1 MLCAFFVTGAT
12 SLIFEVVW
20 VRLLLLSLGTT
31 PAAMG
36 VVLSAF
42 MGGMAIGSWLAGR
55 VFMRRLSPVAV
66 YAGFEAWIGVYA
78 LATPFVLRLVALA
91 PPTFQLGLG
100 VLALLPATVAM
111 GTSLPVLVRVLHGG
125 TTNRATTVGWLYAV
139 NTAGGVAGPLLTVF
153 VLFPLVGLSRTLV
166 ITALVNL
173 IVGGAVWLGRS
184 CWGRAEPQRLD
195 AVSVGGGTPVAAT
208 RVPRR
213 LYVFLA
219 VSGATAMVYEMAWSR
234 TLSMVYGS
242 SVYGVSIM
250 LSTFLAGI
258 AIGAWVAAAR
268 VRRRPATMLG
278 AVWLLAGSAWAAF
291 ISLHVG
297 GRLPFLFLD
306 LYRWVDGETTG
317 LFGVQFLLAALLML
331 PATLCLG
338 ALLPVV
344 VSVAARGAG
353 ARPAVASLY
362 AANLLGS
369 ATGALV
375 ASGLLLASVGLHVS
389 VQVGVLVA
397 LGLALVTIVR
407 LPGPHARTRAA
418 RGERPAAFDRRPS
431 THSGR
436 PEPVEGRCIPDGPA
450 LGHSRQGSNTTG
462 MLPRLALRRFDAAL
476 PPTSLGATRDSRHG
490 LLAATVLAVIL
501 VLSLDGGARQ
511 LALSVGLYH
520 GAPSYAGND
529 DRGIRDLLASHEL
542 LFYRDGPTAS
552 VAVQQVDRYVL
563 MKING
568 KTDASTGAGDIETQT
583 LLAHLP
589 LMAAEQAERVAV
601 VGFGSGMTVGAV
613 LTHPVREVDAFE
625 IEPAVIEASRYFE
638 PINGRPL
645 DDDRLRLVIGDARSE
660 LRPTVE
666 PYDVIISE
674 PSNPWITGVANLFT
688 RDFFELTASRL
699 ARGGVFAQWFHLYGM
714 SEDSAREVMA
724 TFRSVF
730 PHVVAFN
737 DRDLILLG
745 SDRPITF
752 SLHEMARRFAD
763 PGVRASLGEAYVRY
777 PADLLVKLRL
787 DERGTAAF
795 AAGAPLNTDDNMRL
809 ELAAPRTLYQD
820 RLTAI
825 RAELDQHT
833 PVPLDLLTGYGSPA
847 EAEIELAASYFTA
860 GRDDEALRHCERALA
875 FESSF
880 EGLKLLGQIAER
892 RGNRRRAR
900 HAWRLALAEGG
911 DPGQRALVQALLHGA
926 VEPT

>member
-1 MLCAFFVTGAT
+1 MRTRHATFALLCAFFLTGAT

-20 VRLLLLSLGTT
+20 ARLLLLSLGTT
-31 PAAMG
+31 PMAMG
-36 VVLSAF
+36 VVLAAF
-42 MGGMAIGSWLAGR
+42 MGGMAVGSWSAGR
-55 VFMRRLSPVAV
+55 ALIRHLDPIAV
-66 YAGFEAWIGVYA
+66 YAGLEGWIGLYA
-78 LATPFVLRLVALA
+78 LATPFVLRLVDSA
-91 PPTFQLGLG
+91 PPAFQLALG

-111 GTSLPVLVRVLHGG
+111 GTSLPVLVRVLDRG
-125 TTNRATTVGWLYAV
+125 TTTRATTVGWLYAA

-153 VLFPLVGLSRTLV
+153 LLFPLVGLLWTLV
-166 ITALVNL
+166 ITALVDL
-173 IVGGAVWLGRS
+173 LVGGAVWLGRS
-184 CWGRAEPQRLD
+184 CWAPVAPQRP
-195 AVSVGGGTPVAAT
+195 AVAPAGATGARGAATPV
-208 RVPRR
+208 PRT
-213 LYVFLA
+213 LYLILA

-250 LSTFLAGI
+250 LSTFLVGI
-258 AIGAWVAAAR
+258 ALGSWLAAVR

-291 ISLHVG
+291 VSLSVG

-306 LYRWVDGETTG
+306 LYRWVDGGTTG

-344 VSVAARGAG
+344 ISVAGRAG
-353 ARPAVASLY
+353 ARPVVSSLY

-375 ASGLLLASVGLHVS
+375 ASGLLLASVGLHVL
-389 VQVGVLVA
+389 VQVGVLIA
-397 LGLALVTIVR
+397 LGLAIVATVR
-407 LPGPHARTRAA
+407 LPEPHVRT
-418 RGERPAAFDRRPS
+418 
-431 THSGR
+431 
-436 PEPVEGRCIPDGPA
+436 I
-450 LGHSRQGSNTTG
+450 
-462 MLPRLALRRFDAAL
+462 
-476 PPTSLGATRDSRHG
+476 
-490 LLAATVLAVIL
+490 AATVAAVIL
-501 VLSLDGGARQ
+501 ALALDGGTRQ
-511 LALSVGLYH
+511 LALSFGLYH

-552 VAVQQVDRYVL
+552 VAVQRVDRYVL
-563 MKING
+563 LKING

-589 LMAAEQAERVAV
+589 LLAAERVDRVAV
-601 VGFGSGMTVGAV
+601 VGFGSGMTAGAV

-645 DDDRLRLVIGDARSE
+645 DDDRLHLVIGDARGE
-660 LRPTVE
+660 LRRDVE

-699 ARGGVFAQWFHLYGM
+699 APGGIFAQWFHLYGM

-752 SLHEMARRFAD
+752 SLDLMTRRFAD
-763 PGVRASLGEAYVRY
+763 PGVRASLAEVFVRY

-795 AAGAPLNTDDNMRL
+795 AAGAALNTDDNMRL

-825 RAELDQHT
+825 RAELDRHP
-833 PVPLDLLTGYGSPA
+833 PVPFDLLTGYGSPA
-847 EAEIELAASYFTA
+847 EAEFELAASYFTA

-875 FESSF
+875 LEPSF

-892 RGNRRRAR
+892 GGDRRRAR
-900 HAWRLALAEGG
+900 HAWRLALATGG
-911 DPGQRALVQALLHGA
+911 DPPQRAVVQALLLG
-926 VEPT
+926 VEPV

>member
-1 MLCAFFVTGAT
+1 MHH
-12 SLIFEVVW
+12 
-20 VRLLLLSLGTT
+20 
-31 PAAMG
+31 
-36 VVLSAF
+36 
-42 MGGMAIGSWLAGR
+42 
-55 VFMRRLSPVAV
+55 
-66 YAGFEAWIGVYA
+66 
-78 LATPFVLRLVALA
+78 VAL
-91 PPTFQLGLG
+91 PHHE
-100 VLALLPATVAM
+100 
-111 GTSLPVLVRVLHGG
+111 S
-125 TTNRATTVGWLYAV
+125 TTVGWLYAV
-139 NTAGGVAGPLLTVF
+139 NTAGGVAGPVLTVF
-153 VLFPLVGLSRTLV
+153 LLFPLVGLAWTLV

-173 IVGGAVWLGRS
+173 LVGGAVWLGRS
-184 CWGRAEPQRLD
+184 CWALAERQRPTV
-195 AVSVGGGTPVAAT
+195 APAGATGTPGAAT
-208 RVPRR
+208 PVPRL
-213 LYVFLA
+213 LYLILA

-250 LSTFLAGI
+250 LSTFLVGI
-258 AIGAWVAAAR
+258 ALGSWLAATR

-291 ISLHVG
+291 VSLSVG

-306 LYRWVDGETTG
+306 LYRWVDGGTTG

-344 VSVAARGAG
+344 ISVAGRVG
-353 ARPAVASLY
+353 ARLVVSSLY

-375 ASGLLLASVGLHVS
+375 ASGLLLASVGLSVL

-397 LGLALVTIVR
+397 LGVAIVATVR
-407 LPGPHARTRAA
+407 LPGSHART
-418 RGERPAAFDRRPS
+418 
-431 THSGR
+431 
-436 PEPVEGRCIPDGPA
+436 I
-450 LGHSRQGSNTTG
+450 
-462 MLPRLALRRFDAAL
+462 
-476 PPTSLGATRDSRHG
+476 
-490 LLAATVLAVIL
+490 AATVAAVIL
-501 VLSLDGGARQ
+501 VLALDGGARQ
-511 LALSVGLYH
+511 PALSFGLYH
-520 GAPSYAGND
+520 GAPGYVGND

-552 VAVQQVDRYVL
+552 VAVQRVDRYVL
-563 MKING
+563 LKING

-589 LMAAEQAERVAV
+589 LMAADRVDRVAV

-613 LTHPVREVDAFE
+613 LTHPVHEVDAFE
-625 IEPAVIEASRYFE
+625 IEPTVIEASRYFE

-645 DDDRLRLVIGDARSE
+645 DDDRLHLVIGDARGE
-660 LRPTVE
+660 FRRDVE

-688 RDFFELTASRL
+688 RDFFELAAARL
-699 ARGGVFAQWFHLYGM
+699 APGGVFAQWFHLYGM

-745 SDRPITF
+745 SDRPIAF
-752 SLHEMARRFAD
+752 SLDRMTRRFAD
-763 PGVRASLGEAYVRY
+763 PGVRASLAEAFVRY

-795 AAGAPLNTDDNMRL
+795 AAGAALNTDDNMRL

-820 RLTAI
+820 RLATI
-825 RAELDQHT
+825 RAELDRYL
-833 PVPLDLLTGYGSPA
+833 PAPFDLLTGYGSPA
-847 EAEIELAASYFTA
+847 EAEFELAASYFTA
-860 GRDDEALRHCERALA
+860 GRDDEALRHCQRALA
-875 FESSF
+875 LETSF

-892 RGNRRRAR
+892 RGDRRRAR
-900 HAWRLALAEGG
+900 HAWRLALVTGG
-911 DPGQRALVQALLHGA
+911 DPPQRALVQALLLG
-926 VEPT
+926 VEPV

>member
-1 MLCAFFVTGAT
+1 VSKSAIVRTRHATFALLCAFFLTGAT

-20 VRLLLLSLGTT
+20 ARLLLLSLGTT
-31 PAAMG
+31 PMAMG
-36 VVLSAF
+36 IVLGAF
-42 MGGMAIGSWLAGR
+42 MGGMAVGSWSAGR
-55 VFMRRLSPVAV
+55 ALIRRLEPIAV
-66 YAGFEAWIGVYA
+66 YAGLEAWIGLYA
-78 LATPFVLRLVALA
+78 LATPFVLRLVDLA
-91 PPTFQLGLG
+91 PPTFQLALG

-111 GTSLPVLVRVLHGG
+111 GTSLPVLVRVLEGG

-139 NTAGGVAGPLLTVF
+139 NTAGGVAGPLLAVF
-153 VLFPLVGLSRTLV
+153 LLFPLAGLSRTLV
-166 ITALVNL
+166 MTALVNL
-173 IVGGAVWLGRS
+173 LVGGAVWLGRS
-184 CWGRAEPQRLD
+184 CWAPADL
-195 AVSVGGGTPVAAT
+195 
-208 RVPRR
+208 RR
-213 LYVFLA
+213 LAVAPAGATGAQGATTPIPRLLYLILA

-250 LSTFLAGI
+250 LSTFLVGI
-258 AIGAWVAAAR
+258 ALGSWLAAAR

-291 ISLHVG
+291 VSLYVG

-306 LYRWVDGETTG
+306 LYRRVDGGTTG
-317 LFGVQFLLAALLML
+317 LFGVQFLLAAFLML

-344 VSVAARGAG
+344 VSVALRGVRG
-353 ARPAVASLY
+353 QSVVSSLY

-369 ATGALV
+369 AAGALV
-375 ASGLLLASVGLHVS
+375 AVGLLLASVGLNVS

-397 LGLALVTIVR
+397 LGLALVITVR
-407 LPGPHARTRAA
+407 LPGPHARTI
-418 RGERPAAFDRRPS
+418 GV
-431 THSGR
+431 T
-436 PEPVEGRCIPDGPA
+436 V
-450 LGHSRQGSNTTG
+450 
-462 MLPRLALRRFDAAL
+462 AAL
-476 PPTSLGATRDSRHG
+476 ML
-490 LLAATVLAVIL
+490 VLA
-501 VLSLDGGARQ
+501 LDGGARQ
-511 LALSVGLYH
+511 LALSFGLYH
-520 GAPSYAGND
+520 GAPSYADTD

-552 VAVQQVDRYVL
+552 VAVQKVDRYVL
-563 MKING
+563 LKING

-583 LLAHLP
+583 LLGHLP
-589 LMAAEQAERVAV
+589 VMAAPRVDRVAV

-613 LTHPVREVDAFE
+613 LTHPVREVDVFE

-645 DDDRLRLVIGDARSE
+645 DDDRLHLVIGDARGE
-660 LRPTVE
+660 LRRDVE

-699 ARGGVFAQWFHLYGM
+699 APGGVFAQWFQLYGM

-724 TFRSVF
+724 SFRSVF

-752 SLHEMARRFAD
+752 SLDQMTRRFAD
-763 PGVRASLGEAYVRY
+763 PGVRASLAEAFVRY

-795 AAGAPLNTDDNMRL
+795 AAGAALNTDDNMRL

-820 RLTAI
+820 RLIAI
-825 RAELDQHT
+825 RAELDRH
-833 PVPLDLLTGYGSPA
+833 PPAPLDLVTGYGSPA
-847 EAEIELAASYFTA
+847 EAEVELAASYFTA

-875 FESSF
+875 LEPSF

-892 RGNRRRAR
+892 GGDRRRAR
-900 HAWRLALAEGG
+900 HAWRLALATGG
-911 DPGQRALVQALLHGA
+911 DPPQRALVQALLLG
-926 VEPT
+926 VEPA

>member
-1 MLCAFFVTGAT
+1 
-12 SLIFEVVW
+12 
-20 VRLLLLSLGTT
+20 
-31 PAAMG
+31 MG

-42 MGGMAIGSWLAGR
+42 MGGMAGGSWLAGR
-55 VFMRRLSPVAV
+55 PLIRRLSPVAV
-66 YAGFEAWIGVYA
+66 YSGLEAWVGGYA
-78 LATPFVLRLVALA
+78 LATPFVLRLVNLA
-91 PPTFQLGLG
+91 PPAFQLVLG

-111 GTSLPVLVRVLHGG
+111 GTSLPVLARVLRGG
-125 TTNRATTVGWLYAV
+125 TTNVATTVGWLYAV

-153 VLFPLVGLSRTLV
+153 LLFPLVGLSRTLV

-173 IVGGAVWLGRS
+173 LVGGAVWLGRA
-184 CWGRAEPQRLD
+184 CWAGAESSD
-195 AVSVGGGTPVAAT
+195 SAVGPARIVAEAPAAGTPVS
-208 RVPRR
+208 RR
-213 LYVFLA
+213 LCVILA

-242 SVYGVSIM
+242 SVYGVSIT

-258 AIGAWVAAAR
+258 ALGSWVAAAR
-268 VRRRPATMLG
+268 VRRRPATTLG
-278 AVWLLAGSAWAAF
+278 AVWLLTGSAWAAF
-291 ISLHVG
+291 ISLYVG

-306 LYRWVDGETTG
+306 LYRWVDGGASG
-317 LFGVQFLLAALLML
+317 LFSVQFLLAALLML
-331 PATLCLG
+331 PAAMCLG
-338 ALLPVV
+338 ALLPVA
-344 VSVAARGAG
+344 VSVAASGVG
-353 ARPAVASLY
+353 ARPAVSSLY

-375 ASGLLLASVGLHVS
+375 GSGLLLAGVGLNVS
-389 VQVGVLVA
+389 LQVGVLVA
-397 LGLALVTIVR
+397 LALALVTTVR
-407 LPGPHARTRAA
+407 LHGPRAPTLAA
-418 RGERPAAFDRRPS
+418 RGESPAACDRRS
-431 THSGR
+431 
-436 PEPVEGRCIPDGPA
+436 IPG
-450 LGHSRQGSNTTG
+450 
-462 MLPRLALRRFDAAL
+462 
-476 PPTSLGATRDSRHG
+476 LGATGDSRHG

-501 VLSLDGGARQ
+501 VLSLDGGASQ

-542 LFYRDGPTAS
+542 LYYRDGPTAS
-552 VAVQQVDRYVL
+552 VAVQRVDRYLL

-589 LMAAEQAERVAV
+589 LMSADRIERVAV
-601 VGFGSGMTVGAV
+601 IGFGSGMTVGAV
-613 LTHPVREVDAFE
+613 LSHPVREVDAFE

-638 PINGRPL
+638 PLNGRPL
-645 DDDRLRLVIGDARSE
+645 DDDRLRLVIGDARGE
-660 LRPTVE
+660 LGRAAE

-699 ARGGVFAQWFHLYGM
+699 APGGVFAQWFHLYGM

-752 SLHEMARRFAD
+752 SLDQMTRRFAD
-763 PGVRASLGEAYVRY
+763 PGVRGSLGEAYVRY

-787 DERGTAAF
+787 DERGTAGF
-795 AAGAPLNTDDNMRL
+795 AAGAVQNTDDNMRL
-809 ELAAPRTLYQD
+809 ELTAPRTLYQD

-825 RAELDQHT
+825 RAELDRYS
-833 PVPLDLLTGYGSPA
+833 PAPFDLLTGYGSPA

-860 GRDDEALRHCERALA
+860 GRDDEALRYCERALA
-875 FESSF
+875 REPSF

-892 RGNRRRAR
+892 RGDRRRAR
-900 HAWRLALAEGG
+900 DAWRLALAVGG
-911 DPGQRALVQALLHGA
+911 DAGQRALVQALLHGA
-926 VEPT
+926 SDPT

>member
-1 MLCAFFVTGAT
+1 MSKSAIVRTRHATFALLCAFFLTGAT

-20 VRLLLLSLGTT
+20 ARLLLLSLGTT
-31 PAAMG
+31 PMAMG
-36 VVLSAF
+36 IVLGAF
-42 MGGMAIGSWLAGR
+42 MGGMAVGSWSAGR
-55 VFMRRLSPVAV
+55 ALIRRLEPISV
-66 YAGFEAWIGVYA
+66 YAGLEAWIGLYA
-78 LATPFVLRLVALA
+78 LATPFVLRLVDLA
-91 PPTFQLGLG
+91 PPTFQLALG

-111 GTSLPVLVRVLHGG
+111 GTSLPVLVRVLEGG

-153 VLFPLVGLSRTLV
+153 LLFPLAGLSRTLV
-166 ITALVNL
+166 MTALVNL
-173 IVGGAVWLGRS
+173 LVGGAVWLGRS
-184 CWGRAEPQRLD
+184 CWAPADL
-195 AVSVGGGTPVAAT
+195 
-208 RVPRR
+208 RR
-213 LYVFLA
+213 LAVAPAGATGAQGATTPIPRLLYLILA

-250 LSTFLAGI
+250 LSTFLVGI
-258 AIGAWVAAAR
+258 ALGSWVAAAR

-291 ISLHVG
+291 VSLYVG

-306 LYRWVDGETTG
+306 LYRRVDGGTTG
-317 LFGVQFLLAALLML
+317 LFGVQFLLAAFLML

-344 VSVAARGAG
+344 VSVALRGVRG
-353 ARPAVASLY
+353 RSVVSSLY

-369 ATGALV
+369 AAGALV
-375 ASGLLLASVGLHVS
+375 AVGLLLASVGLNVS

-397 LGLALVTIVR
+397 LGLALVITVR
-407 LPGPHARTRAA
+407 LPGPHARTI
-418 RGERPAAFDRRPS
+418 GV
-431 THSGR
+431 T
-436 PEPVEGRCIPDGPA
+436 V
-450 LGHSRQGSNTTG
+450 
-462 MLPRLALRRFDAAL
+462 AAL
-476 PPTSLGATRDSRHG
+476 ML
-490 LLAATVLAVIL
+490 VLA
-501 VLSLDGGARQ
+501 LDGGARQ
-511 LALSVGLYH
+511 LALSFGLYH
-520 GAPSYAGND
+520 GAPGYADTD

-552 VAVQQVDRYVL
+552 VAVLKVDRYVL
-563 MKING
+563 LKING

-583 LLAHLP
+583 LLGHLP
-589 LMAAEQAERVAV
+589 LMAAPRVDRVAV

-613 LTHPVREVDAFE
+613 LTHPVREVDVFE

-645 DDDRLRLVIGDARSE
+645 DDDRLHLVIGDARGE
-660 LRPTVE
+660 LRRDVE

-699 ARGGVFAQWFHLYGM
+699 APGGVFAQWFHLYGM

-724 TFRSVF
+724 SFRSVF

-752 SLHEMARRFAD
+752 SLDQMTRRFAD
-763 PGVRASLGEAYVRY
+763 PGVRASLAEAFVRY

-795 AAGAPLNTDDNMRL
+795 AAGAALNTDDNMRL

-820 RLTAI
+820 RLIAI
-825 RAELDQHT
+825 RAELDRH
-833 PVPLDLLTGYGSPA
+833 PPAPLDLVTGYGSPA
-847 EAEIELAASYFTA
+847 EAEVELAASYFTA

-875 FESSF
+875 LEPSF

-892 RGNRRRAR
+892 GGDRRRAR
-900 HAWRLALAEGG
+900 HAWRLALATGG
-911 DPGQRALVQALLHGA
+911 DPPQRALVQALLLG
-926 VEPT
+926 VEPA

>member
-1 MLCAFFVTGAT
+1 
-12 SLIFEVVW
+12 
-20 VRLLLLSLGTT
+20 
-31 PAAMG
+31 
-36 VVLSAF
+36 
-42 MGGMAIGSWLAGR
+42 MAVGSWSAGR
-55 VFMRRLSPVAV
+55 TRIRRLEPIAV
-66 YAGFEAWIGVYA
+66 YAGLEAWIGLYA
-78 LATPFVLRLVALA
+78 LATPFVLRLVDLA
-91 PPTFQLGLG
+91 PPALQLALG

-111 GTSLPVLVRVLHGG
+111 GTSLPVLVRVLDRG

-139 NTAGGVAGPLLTVF
+139 NTAGGVAGPVLTVF
-153 VLFPLVGLSRTLV
+153 LLFPLVGLAWTLV

-173 IVGGAVWLGRS
+173 LVGGAVWLGRS
-184 CWGRAEPQRLD
+184 CWALAERQRPTV
-195 AVSVGGGTPVAAT
+195 APAGATGTPGAAT
-208 RVPRR
+208 PVPRL
-213 LYVFLA
+213 LYLILA

-250 LSTFLAGI
+250 LSTFLVGI
-258 AIGAWVAAAR
+258 ALGSWLAATR

-291 ISLHVG
+291 VSLSVG

-306 LYRWVDGETTG
+306 LYRWVDGGTTG

-344 VSVAARGAG
+344 ISVAGRVG
-353 ARPAVASLY
+353 ARLVVSSLY

-375 ASGLLLASVGLHVS
+375 ASGLLLASVGLSVL

-397 LGLALVTIVR
+397 LGVAIVATVR
-407 LPGPHARTRAA
+407 LPGSHART
-418 RGERPAAFDRRPS
+418 
-431 THSGR
+431 
-436 PEPVEGRCIPDGPA
+436 I
-450 LGHSRQGSNTTG
+450 
-462 MLPRLALRRFDAAL
+462 
-476 PPTSLGATRDSRHG
+476 
-490 LLAATVLAVIL
+490 AATVAAVIL
-501 VLSLDGGARQ
+501 VLALDGGARQ
-511 LALSVGLYH
+511 PALSFGLYH
-520 GAPSYAGND
+520 GAPGYVGND

-552 VAVQQVDRYVL
+552 VAVQRVDRYVL
-563 MKING
+563 LKING

-589 LMAAEQAERVAV
+589 LMAADRVDRVAV

-613 LTHPVREVDAFE
+613 LTHPVHEVDAFE
-625 IEPAVIEASRYFE
+625 IEPTVIEASRYFE

-645 DDDRLRLVIGDARSE
+645 DDDRLHLVIGDARGE
-660 LRPTVE
+660 FRRDVE

-688 RDFFELTASRL
+688 RDFFELAAARL
-699 ARGGVFAQWFHLYGM
+699 APGGVFAQWFHLYGM

-745 SDRPITF
+745 SDRPIAF
-752 SLHEMARRFAD
+752 SLDRMTRRFAD
-763 PGVRASLGEAYVRY
+763 PGVRASLAEAFVRY

-795 AAGAPLNTDDNMRL
+795 AAGAALNTDDNMRL

-820 RLTAI
+820 RLATI
-825 RAELDQHT
+825 RAELDRYL
-833 PVPLDLLTGYGSPA
+833 PAPFDLLTGYGSPA
-847 EAEIELAASYFTA
+847 EAEFELAASYFTA
-860 GRDDEALRHCERALA
+860 GRDDEALRHCQRALA
-875 FESSF
+875 LETSF

-892 RGNRRRAR
+892 RGDRRRAR
-900 HAWRLALAEGG
+900 HAWRLALVTGE
-911 DPGQRALVQALLHGA
+911 DLPQRALVQALLLG
-926 VEPT
+926 VEPV

>member
-1 MLCAFFVTGAT
+1 M
-12 SLIFEVVW
+12 
-20 VRLLLLSLGTT
+20 
-31 PAAMG
+31 AMG
-36 VVLSAF
+36 VVLAAF
-42 MGGMAIGSWLAGR
+42 MGGMAVGSWSAGHTLI
-55 VFMRRLSPVAV
+55 RRLEPIAV
-66 YAGFEAWIGVYA
+66 YAGLEAWIGLYA
-78 LATPFVLRLVALA
+78 LATPFVLRLVDSA
-91 PPTFQLGLG
+91 PPAFQLALG

-111 GTSLPVLVRVLHGG
+111 GTSLPVLVRVLDRG
-125 TTNRATTVGWLYAV
+125 TTTRATTVGWLYAA

-153 VLFPLVGLSRTLV
+153 LLFPLVGLSWTLV
-166 ITALVNL
+166 ITALVDL
-173 IVGGAVWLGRS
+173 LVGGAVWLGRS
-184 CWGRAEPQRLD
+184 CWAPVALQRP
-195 AVSVGGGTPVAAT
+195 AVAPAGATGALGAATPV
-208 RVPRR
+208 PRT
-213 LYVFLA
+213 LYLILA

-250 LSTFLAGI
+250 LSTFLVGI
-258 AIGAWVAAAR
+258 ALGSWLAAVR

-291 ISLHVG
+291 VSLSVG

-306 LYRWVDGETTG
+306 LYRWVDGGTTG

-338 ALLPVV
+338 ALLQVV
-344 VSVAARGAG
+344 TSVAGRAG
-353 ARPAVASLY
+353 ARPVVSSLY

-375 ASGLLLASVGLHVS
+375 ASGLLLASVGLHVL
-389 VQVGVLVA
+389 VQVGVLIA
-397 LGLALVTIVR
+397 LGLAIVATVR
-407 LPGPHARTRAA
+407 LPGPHVRT
-418 RGERPAAFDRRPS
+418 
-431 THSGR
+431 
-436 PEPVEGRCIPDGPA
+436 I
-450 LGHSRQGSNTTG
+450 
-462 MLPRLALRRFDAAL
+462 
-476 PPTSLGATRDSRHG
+476 
-490 LLAATVLAVIL
+490 AATVAAVIL
-501 VLSLDGGARQ
+501 ALALDGGTRQ
-511 LALSVGLYH
+511 LALSFGLYH

-552 VAVQQVDRYVL
+552 VAVQRVDRYVL
-563 MKING
+563 LKING

-589 LMAAEQAERVAV
+589 LLAAERVDRVAV

-645 DDDRLRLVIGDARSE
+645 DDDRLHLVIGDARGE
-660 LRPTVE
+660 LRRDVE

-699 ARGGVFAQWFHLYGM
+699 APGGIFAQWFHLYGM

-752 SLHEMARRFAD
+752 SLDRMTRRFAD
-763 PGVRASLGEAYVRY
+763 PGVRASLAEVFVRY

-795 AAGAPLNTDDNMRL
+795 AAGAALNTDDNMRL

-825 RAELDQHT
+825 RAELDRHP
-833 PVPLDLLTGYGSPA
+833 PVPFDLLTGYGLPA
-847 EAEIELAASYFTA
+847 EAEFELAASYITA

-875 FESSF
+875 LEPSF

-892 RGNRRRAR
+892 GGDRRRAR
-900 HAWRLALAEGG
+900 HAWRLALATGG
-911 DPGQRALVQALLHGA
+911 DPRNERWCRRCSSALSPSSASEAL
-926 VEPT
+926 PRSR